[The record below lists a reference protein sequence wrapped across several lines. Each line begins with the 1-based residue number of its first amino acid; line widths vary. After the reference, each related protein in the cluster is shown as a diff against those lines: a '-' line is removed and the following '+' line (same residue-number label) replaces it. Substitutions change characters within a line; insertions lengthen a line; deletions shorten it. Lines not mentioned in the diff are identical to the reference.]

1 MKDPVQN
8 MQEQM
13 DSSYRRAHE
22 LETKLAQ
29 LPTDAGPEIFNLYQ
43 KLLAKEKKYQAK
55 MTLAMAPL
63 PRKQT
68 PKLRIGIAVLIIA
81 WLLYLAIFG

>member
-1 MKDPVQN
+1 

-13 DSSYRRAHE
+13 DSSHRRAKE

-29 LPTDAGPEIFNLYQ
+29 LPADAGPEISNLYE
-43 KLLAKEKKYQAK
+43 KLLAKEIKFQEK

-63 PRKQT
+63 PPRKT
-68 PKLRIGIAVLIIA
+68 PKLRIGFALLIVA
-81 WLLYLAIFG
+81 WLIYLAIFA